1 MGRFKNWL
9 IKKLG
14 GITKDDYLN
23 IVKSGNIYIPMRAK
37 LKELSI
43 SKEFNCGA
51 EYKEDYVKWELA
63 LPLAKELVNYLKI
76 EKEINDKFKTIR
88 FTYKIQFLSQEEED
102 EKENR

>member
-9 IKKLG
+9 INRLG

-43 SKEFNCGA
+43 SKEFNSGA
-51 EYKEDYVKWELA
+51 DYNLDFVKWELA
-63 LPLAKELVNYLKI
+63 LPLAKELLKYLKI
-76 EKEINDKFKTIR
+76 EKETNEKFKTIK
-88 FTYKIQFLSQEEED
+88 FTYKIQFLAQEKED
-102 EKENR
+102 E

>member
-23 IVKSGNIYIPMRAK
+23 IINENIYIPMRK
-37 LKELSI
+37 ELKEVSI

-51 EYKEDYVKWELA
+51 DYRLDFVKWELA
-63 LPLAKELVNYLKI
+63 LPLAKELLKYLKI
-76 EKEINDKFKTIR
+76 ESEVNEKFKTIK
-88 FTYKIQFLSQEEED
+88 FTYKIQFLSQVEED
-102 EKENR
+102 EKEN

>member
-43 SKEFNCGA
+43 SKEFNSGA
-51 EYKEDYVKWELA
+51 DYNLDFVKWELA
-63 LPLAKELVNYLKI
+63 LPLAKELLKYLKI
-76 EKEINDKFKTIR
+76 EKEINDKFKTIK
-88 FTYKIQFLSQEEED
+88 FTYKIFFLKQVEED
-102 EKENR
+102 EEEN